1 MSYGAVVSQRR
12 QSYEEEEDQRE
23 ALLAQDNEDDIKVD
37 MPEIPHLTRS
47 EEQHIP
53 DEWLKTF
60 VCLLFMGVGFIATTF
75 SIALTHERV
84 PDYDPLPDVILDH
97 VQYREW
103 GLHVSEVLIVVNMVL
118 AVVVVVLH
126 KHRTTVLRRI
136 FVILGLLYMYRSV
149 TMSITVLPKSDRLYP
164 CAPKLNH
171 TITFSELMSR
181 VLTIAAGGGLSLN
194 GTQKYCGDFIF
205 SGHTMVLMMA
215 FFVIREYSP
224 RTRKFMLV
232 HTASLCL
239 SVTGVVMLLLC
250 RGHYSID
257 CLVAYWVT
265 SRVWW
270 TYHTLA
276 SNNSLQQRGPHN
288 HLDNIWWW
296 YILIWSESNIP
307 DGRLP
312 RRYDLPLPS
321 NIKQRLSSRWRAWR
335 LRDRADLQQRLVT
348 TP

>member
-37 MPEIPHLTRS
+37 MPEIPHLTRG

-215 FFVIREYSP
+215 FFVIREC
-224 RTRKFMLV
+224 K
-232 HTASLCL
+232 
-239 SVTGVVMLLLC
+239 
-250 RGHYSID
+250 
-257 CLVAYWVT
+257 
-265 SRVWW
+265 
-270 TYHTLA
+270 
-276 SNNSLQQRGPHN
+276 
-288 HLDNIWWW
+288 
-296 YILIWSESNIP
+296 
-307 DGRLP
+307 
-312 RRYDLPLPS
+312 
-321 NIKQRLSSRWRAWR
+321 
-335 LRDRADLQQRLVT
+335 
-348 TP
+348 

>member
-12 QSYEEEEDQRE
+12 LSYEEEDDQRE

-215 FFVIREYSP
+215 FFVIREC
-224 RTRKFMLV
+224 K
-232 HTASLCL
+232 
-239 SVTGVVMLLLC
+239 
-250 RGHYSID
+250 
-257 CLVAYWVT
+257 
-265 SRVWW
+265 
-270 TYHTLA
+270 
-276 SNNSLQQRGPHN
+276 
-288 HLDNIWWW
+288 
-296 YILIWSESNIP
+296 
-307 DGRLP
+307 
-312 RRYDLPLPS
+312 
-321 NIKQRLSSRWRAWR
+321 
-335 LRDRADLQQRLVT
+335 
-348 TP
+348 